1 MSGTNNVT
9 RDVYYNYGSYLRS
22 RGYDQY
28 MQRLVEELEAGTI
41 PIGAVKAN
49 KAGEGATVTGTLTVQ
64 PSDAYTANKL
74 PVAGAGQVKV
84 EGGFSGTSTQSAF
97 PSELGLTVNRGSFIT
112 GPIVQSTGVSYTRN
126 TFSGGGTSVNEFNAR
141 QHVFGSAGT
150 GLTDASSTIVRIRG
164 DLIVDGS
171 GTFASNEVV
180 ESLVIEGGPGFDERL
195 FIIYDGTGGTGKDI
209 MDVWTDTSQN
219 VNSDRGTYGDDT
231 YRYDLGFAIDG
242 NPTAPG
248 VDPSDGA
255 TQVTGHTRNL
265 RGVTVTSRG
274 VGGVMDIDY
283 KRTELELSGIALDVY
298 GITSINP
305 GPTYDGTDKAPP
317 RIDISGANGGINFII
332 DSSTNAFINTDGT
345 ASFVSVDASS
355 ADISGGKLLVKRA
368 GVLDALEVDGRSRF
382 RDISR
387 FHDSIHIDSGSGAT
401 IIPFAG
407 SSGTV
412 VIDASAE
419 IRGDI
424 SGNRDLRLGGN
435 ASIDG
440 SLTVLGE
447 TYMDGGFVINGDLS
461 LNSGLKV
468 QNLSRFYSNIVVDGS
483 AQIADK
489 LILGGDASFND
500 AFDVAG
506 NTTLGGTL
514 GLTGAATFGS
524 TLVIDG
530 DASMNAAL
538 KVGGDSTLNGALTLT
553 GDASLNS
560 GLVVTGDASIN
571 ALFITE
577 PDSSKLGLHVIGSQ
591 AQFNKSVS
599 IYDSVT
605 NFTTISGGSITSA
618 GADWHAVRA
627 SGLALRVTGDSSF
640 NGDVVV
646 TGDCSVDG
654 TSQVRNG
661 SLDPSASFASVALGV
676 SGGAYF
682 SDVSGGNHTDLG
694 SNSQLFWIS
703 NLPHHTGGSG
713 ASTVEFVHDGGNIG
727 YLARAASSR
736 RFKTNIETVDV
747 NYASRMYDVDA
758 RSYTDLAGNGRTIG
772 LIAEEVND
780 AGLSE
785 FVTLDSDGLPRGLRY
800 AEMVAP
806 LLTLVKDQKA
816 RIEKLESDVAYLLE
830 KAGGR

>member
-9 RDVYYNYGSYLRS
+9 RDVYCNYGSYLRS

-49 KAGEGATVTGTLTVQ
+49 QAGEGATVTGTLTVQ
-64 PSDAYTANKL
+64 PSDAYTANQL

-84 EGGFSGTSTQSAF
+84 EGGFLGTSTQSAF
-97 PSELGLTVNRGSFIT
+97 PSQLGLAVNRGSFIT

-126 TFSGGGTSVNEFNAR
+126 TFNGGGTAVNEFNAR

-150 GLTDASSTIVRIRG
+150 GLSNGSSTTVRIRG

-171 GTFASNEVV
+171 GSFASNEIV
-180 ESLVIEGGPGFDERL
+180 ESLTIEGGSGFEDRL
-195 FIIYDGTGGTGKDI
+195 FIIYDGTGGNGKDI
-209 MDVWTDTSQN
+209 MDVWTDTSAS
-219 VNSDRGTYGDDT
+219 VNTDRGTYGDDT

-274 VGGVMDIDY
+274 LGGVMDIDY

-298 GITSINP
+298 GITSVNP

-317 RIDISGANGGINFII
+317 RVDISGSDGGINFFI
-332 DSSTNAFINTDGT
+332 DSFNNAYINTDGT
-345 ASFVSVDASS
+345 ASFVSVDASF
-355 ADISGGKLLVKRA
+355 ADISGGKLFVKRDPVS
-368 GVLDALEVDGRSRF
+368 GVDAFEVDGRSRF
-382 RDISR
+382 RDIAR
-387 FHDSIHIDSGSGAT
+387 FHDSIHIDSTNGAK

-435 ASIDG
+435 ALIDG

-468 QNLSRFYSNIVVDGS
+468 QDLGRFYSNIVVDGS

-489 LILGGDASFND
+489 LILNGDASFNG
-500 AFDVAG
+500 ALGVAG
-506 NTTLGGTL
+506 NSTLGGTL
-514 GLTGAATFGS
+514 GLTGTATFGS
-524 TLVIDG
+524 TLAVDG
-530 DASMNAAL
+530 DVSMNAAL
-538 KVGGDSTLNGALTLT
+538 KVGTDSTLNGALTLT
-553 GDASLNS
+553 GDASLN
-560 GLVVTGDASIN
+560 GDLHVTGDASMN
-571 ALFITE
+571 TLRITE
-577 PDSSKLGLHVIGSQ
+577 TNAAAFGLQVLGSK
-591 AQFNKSVS
+591 AQFRKSVS
-599 IYDSVT
+599 VFDSVS
-605 NFTTISGGSITSA
+605 NFTSISGGTITSA
-618 GADWHAVRA
+618 GADWHAVGT
-627 SGLALRVTGDSSF
+627 GLCLRVTGDASF
-640 NGDVVV
+640 NGNVVV
-646 TGDCSVDG
+646 TGDISVDG
-654 TSQVRNG
+654 TSQVRGG
-661 SLDPSASFASVALGV
+661 SLDPSSGFASVALGV

-682 SDVSGGNHTDLG
+682 SDLSGGSHTDL
-694 SNSQLFWIS
+694 SFNSKLFWLGD
-703 NLPHHTGGSG
+703 LPSHGGSG
-713 ASTVEFVHDGGNIG
+713 HATVEWIEDGSGVG
-727 YLARAASSR
+727 YLAKKGSSR
-736 RFKTNIETVDV
+736 RFKSNIQTVGV
-747 NYASRMYDVDA
+747 NYASKMYNVDA
-758 RSYTDLAGNGRTIG
+758 RSYSDALGNGRSIG
-772 LIAEEVND
+772 FIAEEIND
-780 AGLSE
+780 AGMPE
-785 FVTLDSDGLPRGLRY
+785 FVIFDGAGQPEGLCY

-806 LLTLVKDQKA
+806 LLTLIKDQKA

>member
-1 MSGTNNVT
+1 
-9 RDVYYNYGSYLRS
+9 
-22 RGYDQY
+22 
-28 MQRLVEELEAGTI
+28 
-41 PIGAVKAN
+41 
-49 KAGEGATVTGTLTVQ
+49 VTGTLTVQ
-64 PSDAYTANKL
+64 PSDAYIPT
-74 PVAGAGQVKV
+74 PTIDPPPGAGQVKA
-84 EGGFSGTSTQSAF
+84 EGGYSGLFGAAAYPAQ
-97 PSELGLTVNRGSFIT
+97 LGLTVNRGAFIT

-126 TFSGGGTSVNEFNAR
+126 TYGGGGTSVNEFNAR
-141 QHVFGSAGT
+141 QHVFGSAST
-150 GLTDASSTIVRIRG
+150 GLADASSTIVRIRG

-171 GTFASNEVV
+171 GSFASNEIV
-180 ESLVIEGGPGFDERL
+180 ESLAIEGGPGFEDRL
-195 FIIYDGTGGTGKDI
+195 FIIYDGTDGTGKDI
-209 MDVWTDTSQN
+209 MDVWTDASQS
-219 VNSDRGTYGDDT
+219 VNAARVLHGDNT
-231 YRYDLGFAIDG
+231 YRYHLGFAIDG

-265 RGVTVTSRG
+265 RGATVTSRG
-274 VGGVMDIDY
+274 LGGVMDIDY

-298 GITSINP
+298 GITSVNP

-317 RIDISGANGGINFII
+317 RVDISGANGGINFFI
-332 DSSTNAFINTDGT
+332 DSYNNAYINTDGT

-355 ADISGGKLLVKRA
+355 ADISGGKLLVKRD

-407 SSGTV
+407 SAGTV

-440 SLTVLGE
+440 SLTVFGE

-468 QNLSRFYSNIVVDGS
+468 QDLSRFYSNIVVDGS
-483 AQIADK
+483 AQIVDK
-489 LILGGDASFND
+489 LILDGDASFNG
-500 AFDVAG
+500 ALDVAG
-506 NTTLGGTL
+506 DSSLDGTL

-538 KVGGDSTLNGALTLT
+538 KVGGDSTLNGALALT
-553 GDASLNS
+553 GNASLNS
-560 GLVVTGDASIN
+560 GLDVAGDASIN
-571 ALFITE
+571 SLRITE
-577 PDSSKLGLHVIGSQ
+577 TDASKFGLEVLGSKAH
-591 AQFNKSVS
+591 FNKSVTVF
-599 IYDSVT
+599 DSVT
-605 NFTTISGGSITSA
+605 NFTTISGGAITSD

-646 TGDCSVDG
+646 TGDSSVDG
-654 TSQVRNG
+654 TSRVRGG
-661 SLDPSASFASVALGV
+661 SLDPSSIFAPIALGV

-682 SDVSGGNHTDLG
+682 SDLSGGNHTALG
-694 SNSQLFWIS
+694 GNSQLFWIGD
-703 NLPHHTGGSG
+703 LPSHGASG
-713 ASTVEFVHDGGNIG
+713 ASTLEWVDNGTGIG
-727 YLARAASSR
+727 YLAKKGSSR
-736 RFKTNIETVDV
+736 RFKSNIQTVDV
-747 NYASRMYDVDA
+747 NYASNMYNVDA
-758 RSYTDLAGNGRTIG
+758 RSYSDALGNGRSVG
-772 LIAEEVND
+772 FIAEEIND
-780 AGLSE
+780 AGMSE
-785 FVTLDSDGLPRGLRY
+785 FVIFDSQGKPEGVAY